1 MDTSEKKIGAMPIY
15 VGAHRTK
22 VLLDV
27 DERILFSVALLLVI
41 GVFFWPCMI
50 AAIILYF
57 GGRVLT
63 EKAPHFLDDVASFLF
78 WRYQHK
84 GRTVPDDVFA
94 ASSSLHSSP
103 FRR

>member
-1 MDTSEKKIGAMPIY
+1 MDTPEKKIGAMPIY
-15 VGAHRTK
+15 VGAHRTR

-27 DERILFSVALLLVI
+27 DERILLAVALLLII

-50 AAIILYF
+50 AAVILYF

-63 EKAPHFLDDVASFLF
+63 EKAPHFLDDVASFLL
-78 WRYQHK
+78 WRYRSK
-84 GRTVPDDVFA
+84 GRTVPDDVFTA
-94 ASSSLHSSP
+94 LSSPSSP

>member
-1 MDTSEKKIGAMPIY
+1 MPIY

-27 DERILFSVALLLVI
+27 DERILLAVALLLVI

-50 AAIILYF
+50 AAVILYF

-78 WRYQHK
+78 WRHRSK
-84 GRTVPDDVFA
+84 GRTVPDDVFT
-94 ASSSLHSSP
+94 ASSPSRSSP